1 MIFRLLLTLTGFMG
15 LFLTAVLAQGVVKS
29 THGDWQVR
37 CDTPPGAQKE
47 QCALVQL
54 VEAEDRPNLGMTV
67 IIVKTSDGKSRLL
80 RILAP
85 LGILLPSRLGL
96 RIDEADLGRAE
107 YIRCLPSGCVAEV
120 VMDDTLIQKFSTGK
134 TATFIIFQ
142 SPEEGVGIPVS
153 LNGFKDGFA
162 KLN

>member
-15 LFLTAVLAQGVVKS
+15 IFLTAVLAQGVVKS

-67 IIVKTSDGKSRLL
+67 IIVKTSDGKARLL
-80 RILAP
+80 RVLAP

-120 VMDDTLIQKFSTGK
+120 VMNDDLIAKFSTGK

-153 LNGFKDGFA
+153 LNGFKEGFS

>member
-1 MIFRLLLTLTGFMG
+1 MILRLLLTLTGFMG

-29 THGDWQVR
+29 THGDWQMR

-54 VEAEDRPNLGMTV
+54 VEADDRPNLGMTV
-67 IIVKTSDGKSRLL
+67 IVVKTSDGKARLL
-80 RILAP
+80 RVLAP

-96 RIDEADLGRAE
+96 RIDDADLGRAE

-120 VMDDTLIQKFSTGK
+120 VMDDGLIAKFSTGK
-134 TATFIIFQ
+134 QATFIIFQ
-142 SPEEGVGIPVS
+142 SPEEGIGIPVS
-153 LNGFKDGFA
+153 LNGFKDGFS